1 MSISLLFKRKMF
13 RNCLIAVGKNK
24 YKKTEF
30 FFFFLN
36 KSRKTTL
43 DTTLSLVSL
52 SNGIYD

>member
-30 FFFFLN
+30 FFFLN